1 MNDWS
6 NLSNSEIRLR
16 MTSMQNEYESIK
28 LKINNLVSTMDTLD
42 EEYNKAKKELEKR
55 SKHE

>member
-28 LKINNLVSTMDTLD
+28 LKINNLVSKMDTLD